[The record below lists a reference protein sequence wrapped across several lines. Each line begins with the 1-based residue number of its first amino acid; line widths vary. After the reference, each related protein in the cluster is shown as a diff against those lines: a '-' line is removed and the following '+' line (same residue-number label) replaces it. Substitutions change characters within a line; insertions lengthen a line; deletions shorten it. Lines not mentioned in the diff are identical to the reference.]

1 MSGESANCSSFSSV
15 GKSTQLS
22 LSAGAYLTADG
33 AVTVKMPVSINALV
47 VYLGNKSAAIA
58 SQTTSSLDFSN
69 GNAVWLNKIIKPFFI
84 G

>member
-1 MSGESANCSSFSSV
+1 MSGKSTNCSSFSSV
-15 GKSTQLS
+15 GESTQLS

-69 GNAVWLNKIIKPFFI
+69 GNAVWLN
-84 G
+84 